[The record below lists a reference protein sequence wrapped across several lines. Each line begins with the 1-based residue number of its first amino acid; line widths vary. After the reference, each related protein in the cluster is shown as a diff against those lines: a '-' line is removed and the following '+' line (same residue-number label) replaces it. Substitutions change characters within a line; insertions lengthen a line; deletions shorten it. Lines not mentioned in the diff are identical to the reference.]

1 MPMVK
6 DAHQTTTG
14 NVVVRDEEG
23 NAWVLRRDRLDT
35 SITRNEQLT
44 EAIKLF
50 TKGALMAFERYD
62 EARHG
67 SLGGGVICL
76 CR

>member
-1 MPMVK
+1 MHTVK

-14 NVVVRDEEG
+14 NVVVRDEED
-23 NAWVLRRDRLDT
+23 NEWALKRNWLDT

-50 TKGALMAFERYD
+50 TKSTIIAFEKYD
-62 EARHG
+62 EGRHG
-67 SLGGGVICL
+67 LLGGGVICL